1 MKLKEIA
8 EIIEK
13 EFPLSSAY
21 DWDNCGLLLGDE
33 GWEIKKVLLSLDV
46 NNAVLDEA
54 KKAGADLIL
63 SHHPILFDG
72 TKSIT
77 AQTAEGRLILGLL
90 ESKIAVYSAHTNCD
104 IGKNGINARLAKIF
118 DLDGVE
124 FLEENGLGRVGNLK
138 APMTFGELAL
148 LTKKLLHTPFLRIN
162 GNKSAYIRRIAVAS
176 GACSDS
182 IPEAIKKGADAII
195 TADMKYHEMINYGEE
210 GIFII
215 DAGHYQTEIVVLD
228 IFEDILKNSVLTL
241 IKSKNSDIFEYI

>member
-1 MKLKEIA
+1 MKLKQIA
-8 EIIEK
+8 ELIEK

-21 DWDNCGLLLGDE
+21 DWDNCGLLLGDGE
-33 GWEIKKVLLSLDV
+33 REIQKALLSLDV
-46 NNAVLDEA
+46 NIAVLKEA

-90 ESKIAVYSAHTNCD
+90 ENKISVYSAHTNCD
-104 IGKNGINARLAKIF
+104 VGKNGINARLAKIF
-118 DLDGVE
+118 DLENTE

-138 APMTFGELAL
+138 TPMTFYELAL
-148 LTKKLLHTPFLRIN
+148 LTKKLLNTSFLRVN
-162 GNKSAYIRRIAVAS
+162 GNKSAPIRRIAVAS

-182 IPEAIKKGADAII
+182 IPAAIKKGADAII

-215 DAGHYQTEIVVLD
+215 DAGHYPTEIIVID
-228 IFEDILKNSVLTL
+228 IFEDILKNSGLTL
-241 IKSKNSDIFEYI
+241 IKSKNTDVFEFI